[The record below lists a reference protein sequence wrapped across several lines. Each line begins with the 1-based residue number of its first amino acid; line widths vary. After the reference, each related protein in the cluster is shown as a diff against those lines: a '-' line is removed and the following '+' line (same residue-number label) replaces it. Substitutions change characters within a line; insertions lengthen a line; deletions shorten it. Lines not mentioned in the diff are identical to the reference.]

1 MTPVAVLVTIIA
13 YFVVLFGLSWW
24 AGRGSDNAAF
34 FNGGRQ
40 SSWYMVAF
48 AMIGS
53 MISGVTFVSVP
64 GMVNAS
70 GYGYLQ
76 MILGFIVGQILIA
89 YVLVPLFYR
98 MNLTS
103 IYEYLEHRFG
113 ITTYKTGAWFFFVS
127 KMLGAAVRFYLVC
140 LTLQLLVF
148 GPFHLPFVLNVAC
161 SMALV
166 WLYTAQGGVKSII
179 WADSLKTACLII
191 SVVLSIVFI
200 ADDLGLNF
208 TGVCSTVWNEHDILN
223 FSDVNAP
230 QYFWKQ
236 FLAGVFTMIA
246 TNGLDQDMMQR
257 NLSCRN
263 SKDAQKNM
271 ITSGVMQLPVIALFL
286 FLGSLLY
293 LFAAKHGI
301 EATKDELFPTI
312 ATKSGLPMIV
322 GVLFVIGLVAAAYNA
337 AGSGLTALTT
347 SFTLDI
353 LHAKNKAE
361 EALKA
366 LRKKVHIALTVV
378 MGLVILAF
386 DFLNNTS
393 VIDAVYRLASY
404 TYGPILGLF
413 VFGIFTKLQVRDKL
427 LPVVAILS
435 PALCYV
441 LDSHSIEWFN
451 GYKFSYELL
460 ILNAAFTFVGMLCIS
475 KGKIKE

>member
-1 MTPVAVLVTIIA
+1 MNPIAVLLTISV
-13 YFVVLFGLSWW
+13 YFVMLFGISWW

-40 SSWYMVAF
+40 SAWYMVAF

-64 GMVNAS
+64 GMVAAS

-76 MILGFIVGQILIA
+76 MILGFVVGQLLIA

-103 IYEYLEHRFG
+103 IYEYLEQRFG
-113 ITTYKTGAWFFFVS
+113 LSTYKSGAWLFFVS
-127 KMLGAAVRFYLVC
+127 KTLGAAVRFYLVC

-148 GPFHLPFVLNVAC
+148 GPLHIPFVVNVAL

-166 WLYTAQGGVKSII
+166 WLYTSQGGVKSLI
-179 WADSLKTACLII
+179 WADSLKTLCLLL
-191 SVVLSIVFI
+191 SVILSIVFI
-200 ADDLGLNF
+200 AKNLGLDFNSL
-208 TGVCSTVWNEHDILN
+208 CATVWDEHRIFFFDDI
-223 FSDVNAP
+223 SEK

-246 TNGLDQDMMQR
+246 TNGLDQDLMQR

-263 SKDAQKNM
+263 SRESQKNM
-271 ITSGVMQLPVIALFL
+271 IISGVMQLPVIALFL
-286 FLGSLLY
+286 FLGTLLY
-293 LFAAKHGI
+293 RYAASTGLQVS
-301 EATKDELFPTI
+301 KDELFPTI
-312 ATKSGLPMIV
+312 ATNGGLPVIV
-322 GVLFVIGLVAAAYNA
+322 GIMFIIGLVAAAYNA
-337 AGSGLTALTT
+337 VGSALTALTT

-353 LHAKNKAE
+353 LNAKNLAE
-361 EALKA
+361 EALKV

-378 MGLVILAF
+378 MGIVILVF
-386 DFLNNTS
+386 NLLNSTS
-393 VIDAVYRLASY
+393 VIDAVYVLASY

-413 VFGIFTKLQVRDKL
+413 VFGIFTRLQVRDRL
-427 LPVVAILS
+427 IPLVVILS
-435 PALCYV
+435 PALCFIV
-441 LDSHSIEWFN
+441 DRNSEVWFG

-460 ILNAAFTFVGMLCIS
+460 ILNAAFTCLGMLLIS
-475 KGKIKE
+475 KRRK

>member
-1 MTPVAVLVTIIA
+1 MTPVTILITILT
-13 YFVVLFGLSWW
+13 YFCLLFGLSWW
-24 AGRGSDNAAF
+24 VGRNSNNAEF
-34 FNGGRQ
+34 FNGGRK
-40 SSWYMVAF
+40 SKWYMVAF

-64 GMVNAS
+64 GMVQTA

-76 MILGFIVGQILIA
+76 MVLGFIVGQLLIA

-113 ITTYKTGAWFFFVS
+113 VTTYKTGAWFFFIS

-148 GPFHLPFVLNVAC
+148 GPLGLPFILNIAC
-161 SMALV
+161 SMLLV

-179 WADSLKTACLII
+179 WADSLKSACLII
-191 SVVLSIVFI
+191 SVVLSIYFI
-200 ADDLGLNF
+200 AADLNLDFKGIW
-208 TGVCSTVWNEHDILN
+208 STVWNAHDFVFLD
-223 FSDVNAP
+223 DVNEP
-230 QYFWKQ
+230 QFFWKQ
-236 FLAGVFTMIA
+236 FLAGIFTMIA

-286 FLGSLLY
+286 FLGTLLY
-293 LFAAKHGI
+293 LFAEKHGI
-301 EATKDELFPTI
+301 TATKDELFPTV
-312 ATKSGLPMIV
+312 ATQGGLPIIV
-322 GVLFVIGLVAAAYNA
+322 GVLFIVGLVAAAYNA
-337 AGSGLTALTT
+337 AGSALTALTT

-353 LHAKNKAE
+353 LHARKKTE

-366 LRKKVHIALTVV
+366 LRKQVHIGLTIV
-378 MGLVILAF
+378 MGIVIFAF
-386 DFLNNTS
+386 NIFNNTS
-393 VIDAVYRLASY
+393 VIDAVYKLASY

-413 VFGIFTKLQVRDKL
+413 TFGIFTKFAVRDKL
-427 LPVVAILS
+427 LPLVSVAAPILCFILEKNS
-435 PALCYV
+435 AA
-441 LDSHSIEWFN
+441 WFG

-460 ILNAAFTFVGMLCIS
+460 ILNAAFTFIGMLLIS
-475 KGKIKE
+475 KGKQK

>member
-1 MTPVAVLVTIIA
+1 MNPIAVLLTISV
-13 YFVVLFGLSWW
+13 YFVMLFGISWW

-40 SSWYMVAF
+40 SAWYMVAF

-64 GMVNAS
+64 GMVAAS

-76 MILGFIVGQILIA
+76 MILGFVVGQLLIA

-103 IYEYLEHRFG
+103 IYEYLEQRFG
-113 ITTYKTGAWFFFVS
+113 LSTYKSGAWLFFVS
-127 KMLGAAVRFYLVC
+127 KTLGAAVRFYLVC

-148 GPFHLPFVLNVAC
+148 GPLHIPLVVNVAL

-166 WLYTAQGGVKSII
+166 WLYTSQGGVKSLI
-179 WADSLKTACLII
+179 WADSLKTLCLLL
-191 SVVLSIVFI
+191 SVILSIVFI
-200 ADDLGLNF
+200 AKNLGLDLNSL
-208 TGVCSTVWNEHDILN
+208 CATVWDEHRIFFFDDI
-223 FSDVNAP
+223 SEK

-246 TNGLDQDMMQR
+246 TNGLDQDLMQR

-263 SKDAQKNM
+263 SRESQKNM
-271 ITSGVMQLPVIALFL
+271 IISGVMQLPVIALFL
-286 FLGSLLY
+286 FLGTLLY
-293 LFAAKHGI
+293 RYAASTGLQVS
-301 EATKDELFPTI
+301 KDELFPTI
-312 ATKSGLPMIV
+312 ATNGGLPVIV
-322 GVLFVIGLVAAAYNA
+322 GIMFIIGLVAAAYNA
-337 AGSGLTALTT
+337 VGSALTALTT

-353 LHAKNKAE
+353 LNAKNLAE
-361 EALKA
+361 EALKV

-378 MGLVILAF
+378 MGIVILVF
-386 DFLNNTS
+386 NLLNSTS
-393 VIDAVYRLASY
+393 VIDAVYVLASY

-413 VFGIFTKLQVRDKL
+413 VFGIFTRLQVRDRL
-427 LPVVAILS
+427 IPLVVILS
-435 PALCYV
+435 PALCFIV
-441 LDSHSIEWFN
+441 DRNSEVWFG

-460 ILNAAFTFVGMLCIS
+460 ILNAAFTCLGMLLIS
-475 KGKIKE
+475 KRKK

>member
-1 MTPVAVLVTIIA
+1 MNPIAVLLTISV
-13 YFVVLFGLSWW
+13 YFVMLFGISWW

-40 SSWYMVAF
+40 SAWYMVAF

-64 GMVNAS
+64 GMVAAS

-76 MILGFIVGQILIA
+76 MILGFVVGQLLIA

-103 IYEYLEHRFG
+103 IYEYLEQRFG
-113 ITTYKTGAWFFFVS
+113 LSTYKSGAWLFFVS
-127 KMLGAAVRFYLVC
+127 KTLGAAVRFYLVC

-148 GPFHLPFVLNVAC
+148 DPLHIPFVVNVAL

-166 WLYTAQGGVKSII
+166 WLYTSQGGVKSLI
-179 WADSLKTACLII
+179 WADSLKTLCLLL
-191 SVVLSIVFI
+191 SVILSIVFI
-200 ADDLGLNF
+200 AKNLGLDFNSL
-208 TGVCSTVWNEHDILN
+208 CATVWDEHRIFFFDDI
-223 FSDVNAP
+223 SEK

-246 TNGLDQDMMQR
+246 TNGLDQDLMQR

-263 SKDAQKNM
+263 SRESQKNM
-271 ITSGVMQLPVIALFL
+271 IISGVMQLPVIALFL
-286 FLGSLLY
+286 FLGTLLY
-293 LFAAKHGI
+293 RYAASTGLQVS
-301 EATKDELFPTI
+301 KDELFPTI
-312 ATKSGLPMIV
+312 ATNGGLPVIV
-322 GVLFVIGLVAAAYNA
+322 GIMFIIGLVAAAYNA
-337 AGSGLTALTT
+337 VGSALTALTT

-353 LHAKNKAE
+353 LNAKNLAE
-361 EALKA
+361 EALKV

-378 MGLVILAF
+378 MGIVILVF
-386 DFLNNTS
+386 NLLNSTS
-393 VIDAVYRLASY
+393 VIDAVYVLASY

-413 VFGIFTKLQVRDKL
+413 VFGIFTRLQVRDRL
-427 LPVVAILS
+427 IPLVVILS
-435 PALCYV
+435 PALCFIV
-441 LDSHSIEWFN
+441 DRNSEVWFG

-460 ILNAAFTFVGMLCIS
+460 ILNAAFTCLGMLLIS
-475 KGKIKE
+475 KRKK

>member
-1 MTPVAVLVTIIA
+1 MNPIAVLLTISV
-13 YFVVLFGLSWW
+13 YFVMLFGISWW

-40 SSWYMVAF
+40 SAWYMVAF

-64 GMVNAS
+64 GMVAAS

-76 MILGFIVGQILIA
+76 MILGFVVGQLLIA

-103 IYEYLEHRFG
+103 IYEYLEQRFG
-113 ITTYKTGAWFFFVS
+113 LSTYKSGAWLFFVS
-127 KMLGAAVRFYLVC
+127 KTLGAAVRFYLVC

-148 GPFHLPFVLNVAC
+148 GPLHIPFVVNVAL

-166 WLYTAQGGVKSII
+166 WLYTSQGGVKSLI
-179 WADSLKTACLII
+179 WADSLKTLCLLL
-191 SVVLSIVFI
+191 SVILSIVFI
-200 ADDLGLNF
+200 AKNLGLDFNSL
-208 TGVCSTVWNEHDILN
+208 CATVWDEHRIFFFDDI
-223 FSDVNAP
+223 SEK

-246 TNGLDQDMMQR
+246 TNGLDQDLMQR

-263 SKDAQKNM
+263 SRESQKNM
-271 ITSGVMQLPVIALFL
+271 IISGVMQLPVIALFL
-286 FLGSLLY
+286 FLGTLLY
-293 LFAAKHGI
+293 RYAASTGLQVS
-301 EATKDELFPTI
+301 KDELFPTI
-312 ATKSGLPMIV
+312 ATNGGLPVIV
-322 GVLFVIGLVAAAYNA
+322 GIMFIIGLVAAAYNA
-337 AGSGLTALTT
+337 VGSALTALTT

-353 LHAKNKAE
+353 LNAKNLAE
-361 EALKA
+361 EALKV

-378 MGLVILAF
+378 MGIVILVF
-386 DFLNNTS
+386 NLLNSTS
-393 VIDAVYRLASY
+393 VIDAVYVLASY

-413 VFGIFTKLQVRDKL
+413 VFGIFTRLQVRDRL
-427 LPVVAILS
+427 IPLVVILS
-435 PALCYV
+435 PALCFIV
-441 LDSHSIEWFN
+441 DRNSEVWFG

-460 ILNAAFTFVGMLCIS
+460 ILNAAFTCLGMLLIS
-475 KGKIKE
+475 KRKK

>member
-1 MTPVAVLVTIIA
+1 MNPIAVLLTISV
-13 YFVVLFGLSWW
+13 YFVMLFGISWW

-40 SSWYMVAF
+40 SAWYMVAF

-64 GMVNAS
+64 GMVAAS

-76 MILGFIVGQILIA
+76 MILGFVVGQLLIA

-103 IYEYLEHRFG
+103 IYEYLEQRFG
-113 ITTYKTGAWFFFVS
+113 LSTYKSGAWLFFVS
-127 KMLGAAVRFYLVC
+127 KTLGAAVRFYLVC

-148 GPFHLPFVLNVAC
+148 GPLHIPFVVNVAL

-166 WLYTAQGGVKSII
+166 WLYTSQGGVKSLI
-179 WADSLKTACLII
+179 WADSLKTLCLLL
-191 SVVLSIVFI
+191 SVILSIVFI
-200 ADDLGLNF
+200 AKNLGLDFNSL
-208 TGVCSTVWNEHDILN
+208 CATVWDEHRIFFFDDI
-223 FSDVNAP
+223 SEK

-246 TNGLDQDMMQR
+246 TNGLDQDLMQR

-263 SKDAQKNM
+263 SRESQKNM
-271 ITSGVMQLPVIALFL
+271 IISGVMQLPVIALFL
-286 FLGSLLY
+286 FLGTLLY
-293 LFAAKHGI
+293 RYAASTGLQVS
-301 EATKDELFPTI
+301 KDELFPTI
-312 ATKSGLPMIV
+312 ATNGGLPVIV
-322 GVLFVIGLVAAAYNA
+322 GIMFIIGLVAAAYNA
-337 AGSGLTALTT
+337 VGSALTALTT

-353 LHAKNKAE
+353 LNAKNLAE
-361 EALKA
+361 EALKV

-378 MGLVILAF
+378 MGIVILVF
-386 DFLNNTS
+386 NLLNSTS
-393 VIDAVYRLASY
+393 VIDAVYVLASY

-413 VFGIFTKLQVRDKL
+413 VFGIFTRLQVRDRL
-427 LPVVAILS
+427 IPLVVILS
-435 PALCYV
+435 PALCFIV
-441 LDSHSIEWFN
+441 DWNSEVWFG

-460 ILNAAFTFVGMLCIS
+460 ILNAAFTCLGMLLIS
-475 KGKIKE
+475 KRKK

>member
-1 MTPVAVLVTIIA
+1 MNPIAVLLTISV
-13 YFVVLFGLSWW
+13 YFVMLFGISWW

-40 SSWYMVAF
+40 SAWYMVAF

-64 GMVNAS
+64 GMVAAS

-76 MILGFIVGQILIA
+76 MILGFVVGQLLIA

-103 IYEYLEHRFG
+103 IYEYLEQRFG
-113 ITTYKTGAWFFFVS
+113 LSTYKSGAWLFFVS
-127 KMLGAAVRFYLVC
+127 KTLGAAVRFYLVC

-148 GPFHLPFVLNVAC
+148 GPLHIPFVVNVAL

-166 WLYTAQGGVKSII
+166 WLYTSQGGVKSLI
-179 WADSLKTACLII
+179 WADSLKTLCLLL
-191 SVVLSIVFI
+191 SVILSIVFI
-200 ADDLGLNF
+200 AKNLGLDFNSL
-208 TGVCSTVWNEHDILN
+208 CATVWNEHRIFFFDDI
-223 FSDVNAP
+223 SEK

-246 TNGLDQDMMQR
+246 TNGLDQDLMQR

-263 SKDAQKNM
+263 SRESQKNM
-271 ITSGVMQLPVIALFL
+271 IISGVMQLPVIALFL
-286 FLGSLLY
+286 FLGTLLY
-293 LFAAKHGI
+293 RYAASTGLQVS
-301 EATKDELFPTI
+301 KDELFPTI
-312 ATKSGLPMIV
+312 ATNGGLPVIV
-322 GVLFVIGLVAAAYNA
+322 GIMFIIGLVAAAYNA
-337 AGSGLTALTT
+337 VGSALTALTT

-353 LHAKNKAE
+353 LNAKNLAE
-361 EALKA
+361 EALKV

-378 MGLVILAF
+378 MGIVILIF
-386 DFLNNTS
+386 NLLNSTS
-393 VIDAVYRLASY
+393 VIDAVYVLASY

-413 VFGIFTKLQVRDKL
+413 VFGIFTRLQVRDRL
-427 LPVVAILS
+427 IPLVVILS
-435 PALCYV
+435 PALCFIV
-441 LDSHSIEWFN
+441 DRNSEVWFG

-460 ILNAAFTFVGMLCIS
+460 ILNAAFTCLGMLLIS
-475 KGKIKE
+475 KRKK

>member
-1 MTPVAVLVTIIA
+1 MNPIAVLLTISV
-13 YFVVLFGLSWW
+13 YFVMLFGISWW

-40 SSWYMVAF
+40 SAWYMVAF

-64 GMVNAS
+64 GMVAAS

-76 MILGFIVGQILIA
+76 MILGFVVGQLLIA

-103 IYEYLEHRFG
+103 IYEYLEQRFG
-113 ITTYKTGAWFFFVS
+113 LSTYKSGAWLFFVS
-127 KMLGAAVRFYLVC
+127 KTLGAAVRFYLVC

-148 GPFHLPFVLNVAC
+148 DPLHIPFVVNVAL

-166 WLYTAQGGVKSII
+166 WLYTSQGGVKSLI
-179 WADSLKTACLII
+179 WADSLKTLCLLL
-191 SVVLSIVFI
+191 SVILSIVFI
-200 ADDLGLNF
+200 AKNLGLDLNSL
-208 TGVCSTVWNEHDILN
+208 CATVWDEHRIFFFDDI
-223 FSDVNAP
+223 SEK

-246 TNGLDQDMMQR
+246 TNGLDQDLMQR

-263 SKDAQKNM
+263 SRESQKNM
-271 ITSGVMQLPVIALFL
+271 IISGVMQLPVIALFL
-286 FLGSLLY
+286 FLGTLLY
-293 LFAAKHGI
+293 RYAASTGLQVS
-301 EATKDELFPTI
+301 KDELFPTI
-312 ATKSGLPMIV
+312 ATNGGLPVIV
-322 GVLFVIGLVAAAYNA
+322 GIMFIIGLVAAAYNA
-337 AGSGLTALTT
+337 VGSALTALTT

-353 LHAKNKAE
+353 LNAKNLAE
-361 EALKA
+361 EALKV

-378 MGLVILAF
+378 MGIVILVF
-386 DFLNNTS
+386 NLLNSTS
-393 VIDAVYRLASY
+393 VIDAVYVLASY

-413 VFGIFTKLQVRDKL
+413 VFGIFTRLQVRDRL
-427 LPVVAILS
+427 IPLVVILS
-435 PALCYV
+435 PALCFIV
-441 LDSHSIEWFN
+441 DRNSEVWFG

-460 ILNAAFTFVGMLCIS
+460 ILNAAFTCLGMLLIS
-475 KGKIKE
+475 KRKK